1 MRLNLLKET
10 GWAEKGGPVA
20 FKIGMATFGILALEL
35 AIIRWS
41 TTQIRIFAY
50 FNNIVLIGAF
60 LGMGIGV
67 ALGKRFSGLVH
78 LTLPSLFLVGI
89 PFAFSQKFGLVH
101 LKFPDTSVYLWGAEH
116 LVSLSTFSLNIAIF
130 LCLFCF
136 IVTVFIFA
144 GTPVGYLFG
153 RIATLRAYSADLLG
167 SLLGIIAF
175 TIATSFSAN
184 PPIWFMIG
192 GLPFCWLSRKW
203 YSITAF
209 LGILIL
215 SAFSIQGAIYSP
227 YNRIDVK
234 HDNPVAITIR
244 VNRDFHQYMHDFSEL
259 PLSREELSQSKD
271 LLAFGLRRVYDLP
284 FFINDAR
291 RRALIVGAGTG
302 NDVQAAIRN
311 DYAMIYSVDIDGEI
325 IALGQSLHPEQP
337 YQNSEV
343 IPVVNDARPF
353 FEQYQGEPFDVV
365 SFGFLDSHA
374 MFSSMSSLRLDN
386 YVYTEDSI
394 RSAWELVSDRGH
406 LSITISVY
414 AGEWFFLRLYT
425 TIAKATGIRPL
436 SLFHEREHFS
446 VTFIVPKES
455 AKLNYARLNTFQ
467 TIDAGSE
474 IPQVRTTSDDW
485 PFLYIRPGVFPWG
498 YLLVLLFILLLGTG
512 LVVFAF
518 GKKNVVREFDSTL
531 FLMGTSFLLLE
542 TRGITS
548 LSLLFGS
555 TWIVNS
561 AIFAAILTM
570 VLLANLVV
578 MHFSLRDPTYWF
590 LGLFFAV
597 VLVCYFPVSELNH
610 FEMLPRSILGG
621 LLIAIPIFFAGI
633 IVPILLSRSANPTS
647 ALGSNLLGSV
657 LGGCLEYLSMLFGLQ
672 FLAQLALLIYIIAFL
687 FYRLKNQSKTDV

>member
-1 MRLNLLKET
+1 M
-10 GWAEKGGPVA
+10 
-20 FKIGMATFGILALEL
+20 
-35 AIIRWS
+35 
-41 TTQIRIFAY
+41 
-50 FNNIVLIGAF
+50 
-60 LGMGIGV
+60 
-67 ALGKRFSGLVH
+67 
-78 LTLPSLFLVGI
+78 
-89 PFAFSQKFGLVH
+89 
-101 LKFPDTSVYLWGAEH
+101 
-116 LVSLSTFSLNIAIF
+116 
-130 LCLFCF
+130 
-136 IVTVFIFA
+136 
-144 GTPVGYLFG
+144 
-153 RIATLRAYSADLLG
+153 
-167 SLLGIIAF
+167 
-175 TIATSFSAN
+175 
-184 PPIWFMIG
+184 
-192 GLPFCWLSRKW
+192 
-203 YSITAF
+203 
-209 LGILIL
+209 
-215 SAFSIQGAIYSP
+215 
-227 YNRIDVK
+227 
-234 HDNPVAITIR
+234 
-244 VNRDFHQYMHDFSEL
+244 
-259 PLSREELSQSKD
+259 
-271 LLAFGLRRVYDLP
+271 
-284 FFINDAR
+284 
-291 RRALIVGAGTG
+291 
-302 NDVQAAIRN
+302 
-311 DYAMIYSVDIDGEI
+311 
-325 IALGQSLHPEQP
+325 
-337 YQNSEV
+337 
-343 IPVVNDARPF
+343 VNDARPF

-436 SLFHEREHFS
+436 PLFHEREHFS

-467 TIDAGSE
+467 TIEAGSE

-561 AIFAAILTM
+561 AVFAAILTM

-597 VLVCYFPVSELNH
+597 VS
-610 FEMLPRSILGG
+610 G
-621 LLIAIPIFFAGI
+621 
-633 IVPILLSRSANPTS
+633 
-647 ALGSNLLGSV
+647 
-657 LGGCLEYLSMLFGLQ
+657 MLFPGQ
-672 FLAQLALLIYIIAFL
+672 
-687 FYRLKNQSKTDV
+687 RTQSF